1 MDFTNLPNGVCNA
14 ILQPH
19 VERFNMIAKMDRFA
33 DITGS
38 SGEYGCHYQG
48 EIAAVSPFLFM
59 DGRRGGVSRET

>member
-38 SGEYGCHYQG
+38 SG
-48 EIAAVSPFLFM
+48 
-59 DGRRGGVSRET
+59 